1 MKNNKTLLKN
11 GLYIVATP
19 IGNLQD
25 ISFRAIKILEKSN
38 FIICENPTHS
48 LKLLRE
54 YKIKKKL
61 ISIHDYNELSVIKKI
76 SNHLKDSIVSLISD
90 AGSPLISD
98 PGYKL
103 VKYCI
108 DENIFITSI
117 PGPSSLISALQNSG
131 ITINTFDFNGFV
143 PKKDNQINQ
152 LFEKTKEFQ
161 GAQIFFTSSH
171 RLIKNLEFIS
181 KFFINR
187 KIAICKELTKINEM
201 VIRTTT
207 NQILEKIKNENIKI
221 KGEFIIIIEGKND
234 KNANIIN
241 KKIINNLIVISK
253 KFSLTDSV
261 KIVHGLTD
269 LPKKELYKIALT
281 KIKNKNV

>member
-48 LKLLRE
+48 LKLLEE

-61 ISIHDYNELSVIKKI
+61 ISIHDYNEISVIKKI
-76 SNHLKDSIVSLISD
+76 SNDLKNSIISLISD

-103 VKYCI
+103 IRYCI
-108 DENIFITSI
+108 NEKIFITSI
-117 PGPSSLISALQNSG
+117 PGPSSLISALQVSG
-131 ITINTFDFNGFV
+131 IPINTFNFNGFI

-152 LFEKTKEFQ
+152 LFEKTKEFK

-181 KFFINR
+181 NFFINR
-187 KIAICKELTKINEM
+187 KIAICKELTKINEL
-201 VIRTTT
+201 VIRATTYE
-207 NQILEKIKNENIKI
+207 ILEKIKIDKVKI
-221 KGEFIIIIEGKND
+221 KGEFIIIIEGKGD
-234 KNANIIN
+234 KNTNIVN
-241 KKIINNLIVISK
+241 KKIIDNLIMISK

-269 LPKKELYKIALT
+269 LPKKELYEIALKRT
-281 KIKNKNV
+281 KNKNV